1 LAVAVAAEL
10 AEHPAVEE
18 RAGSFTK
25 AVTGFPVLEPTKS
38 RWDPV
43 ELQMLTEEIR
53 Q

>member
-1 LAVAVAAEL
+1 MAAEL
-10 AEHPAVEE
+10 AERRAAEE
-18 RAGSFTK
+18 LEGSFTK
-25 AVTGFPVLEPTKS
+25 AVTGFPVQEPTKS